1 MRYSF
6 ESPVRFSEVDENAVM
21 TIPAL
26 VDYFQDAA
34 SLQAEALGIGTA
46 YLAAQKRGWLLLSWQ
61 IVIDRLPGIAEQVC
75 STTWGYSFRHMLANR
90 NFTLTGGN
98 GELCAWANS
107 QWMLFDFANRMP
119 VTVPENERVLYDPE
133 EKLEMEYVSEKIR
146 PIEGVVPERHESFH
160 VDMHHLDTN
169 HHVNNG
175 QYIKMAMSMVPDV
188 KQIRQMRAQYLRQA
202 LLGDEIS
209 PVVYRKDRTVM
220 ISLNSSEGEP
230 YCLVELTIRDE
241 KTV

>member
-1 MRYSF
+1 
-6 ESPVRFSEVDENAVM
+6 
-21 TIPAL
+21 
-26 VDYFQDAA
+26 
-34 SLQAEALGIGTA
+34 
-46 YLAAQKRGWLLLSWQ
+46 
-61 IVIDRLPGIAEQVC
+61 
-75 STTWGYSFRHMLANR
+75 
-90 NFTLTGGN
+90 
-98 GELCAWANS
+98 
-107 QWMLFDFANRMP
+107 
-119 VTVPENERVLYDPE
+119 
-133 EKLEMEYVSEKIR
+133 
-146 PIEGVVPERHESFH
+146 
-160 VDMHHLDTN
+160 MHHLDTN